1 MTRIT
6 MKEEDGK
13 VVITADGHSGYAP
26 AGEDIVCAGVSAL
39 MFAAASAAMELEDAE
54 IGELRNGY
62 MKVILPVNVRTQLLI
77 NSLRESFEMLEL
89 KYEKFVTLQG

>member
-1 MTRIT
+1 

>member
-39 MFAAASAAMELEDAE
+39 MFAATSAATELEDAE